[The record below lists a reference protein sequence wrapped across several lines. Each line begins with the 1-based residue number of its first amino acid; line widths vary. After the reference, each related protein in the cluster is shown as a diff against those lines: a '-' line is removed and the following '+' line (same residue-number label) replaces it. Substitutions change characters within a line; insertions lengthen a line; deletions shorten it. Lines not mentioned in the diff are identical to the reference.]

1 MTAGEKGERVS
12 GATATEKGERVGA
25 AGGVAED
32 STGAELF
39 TVGGG
44 NGSSAGK
51 GGDGVAAGVGIDASA
66 GSYREMGKNVQ
77 SIVPRVKEKFWK

>member
-12 GATATEKGERVGA
+12 GATATDEGERVSA
-25 AGGVAED
+25 AGVAED
-32 STGAELF
+32 FTGAELF

-44 NGSSAGK
+44 NGSSAGR
-51 GGDGVAAGVGIDASA
+51 GGDGVGAGVGIDASA

-77 SIVPRVKEKFWK
+77 SIVPRVNKNFWK